1 MATSTMKHRCTE
13 NFKKLPEKFMTDI
26 QMYNVHMPCKIRILV
41 FNTTFNIFHLY
52 NVGLSSLLVD

>member
-26 QMYNVHMPCKIRILV
+26 QMYNVHMPCKNQ
-41 FNTTFNIFHLY
+41 NTG
-52 NVGLSSLLVD
+52 V